1 MPTTAI
7 RTSPSG
13 VSTASTIRFHRDSTW
28 RQPGDGRLVL
38 AGSPLRLFRVS
49 DAGSRILDAL
59 ENDKVICAAL
69 GDHIAEAY
77 LAEKRAE
84 WDVYKAQVHEWEIE
98 EYMERF

>member
-1 MPTTAI
+1 MEGK
-7 RTSPSG
+7 SG
-13 VSTASTIRFHRDSTW
+13 FDVADY
-28 RQPGDGRLVL
+28 
-38 AGSPLRLFRVS
+38 LRETRKLKIGALPHNLS
-49 DAGSRILDAL
+49 AALDAL
-59 ENDKVICAAL
+59 EADKVICAAL